1 MIKDTSARKGRRH
14 RSRQEADQLAAEYE
28 VSGLSRVEFCRRKQ
42 VAMKTLARYVARY
55 RKQRQSAGE
64 RAKARWVAVEL
75 GGQRGDG
82 GGKTRI
88 EAARAKSTRFG
99 AIRGLVE
106 GLREEAY
113 PCRDREGAGW

>member
-64 RAKARWVAVEL
+64 PAKARWVAVEL

-82 GGKTRI
+82 GELAVVLPGGRRI
-88 EAARAKSTRFG
+88 EVKPGFNSQA
-99 AIRGLVE
+99 
-106 GLREEAY
+106 LRELVCLLE
-113 PCRDREGAGW
+113 EI